1 MERKM
6 ERKIVVVNGS
16 YRESQNTHKA
26 LRSEAK
32 RLKEEYDIEKVV
44 YFFLDDYMMACHH
57 CTTCQLGCRF
67 QDQFQEIANELK
79 DAERILLGS
88 PVYLD
93 MPSAK
98 MVAFLTRLCSY
109 SESTNREF
117 FRGKKAHF
125 VSTAYCSGTKAVI
138 HALMGACEM
147 LGFTMEGRCSREYV
161 LLWND
166 KKIRG
171 GMRREDV
178 CFLNEGDNE
187 EK

>member
-1 MERKM
+1 M

-16 YRESQNTHKA
+16 YRRNMNTHNA
-26 LRSEAK
+26 LMAEAE
-32 RLKEEYDIEKVV
+32 RLKKEHNIQKVI
-44 YFFLDDYMMACHH
+44 YFFLDEGILACRH
-57 CTTCQLGCRF
+57 CFTCQLGCQF

-109 SESTNREF
+109 AENTNREF

-138 HALMGACEM
+138 YTLMGACEM

-161 LLWND
+161 LIWND

-171 GMRREDV
+171 GMRREDA
-178 CFLNEGDNE
+178 CFLGLGENE
-187 EK
+187 EDEK